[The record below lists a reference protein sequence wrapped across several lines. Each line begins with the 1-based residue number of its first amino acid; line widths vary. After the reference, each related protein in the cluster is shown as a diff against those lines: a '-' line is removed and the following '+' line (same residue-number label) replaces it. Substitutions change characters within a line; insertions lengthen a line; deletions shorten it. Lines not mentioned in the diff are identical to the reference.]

1 MKKSEWKMMIREV
14 VREELKLAFRD
25 FLSESKSQSN
35 INSQP
40 TPKKTFKEKKFS
52 KNGVINDILNETA
65 ADDNTLGG
73 GVFDSSRM
81 SEILGNQ
88 YSGMK
93 NNNPN
98 ELANSMGFSEDS
110 APDFLTKDYSAVMK
124 AMDKKQGKQ

>member
-14 VREELKLAFRD
+14 VREELQLAFKD
-25 FLSESKSQSN
+25 FINESKSQSN
-35 INSQP
+35 INLQP

-65 ADDNTLGG
+65 ADDTLGG

-81 SEILGNQ
+81 SEVLGNQ

-93 NNNPN
+93 NGNKN
-98 ELANSMGFSEDS
+98 ELANSMGFSEEQ

-124 AMDKKQGKQ
+124 AMDKKQGK

>member
-14 VREELKLAFRD
+14 VREELQLAFKD
-25 FLSESKSQSN
+25 FINESKSQSN

-65 ADDNTLGG
+65 SEDIETMGG

-81 SEILGNQ
+81 SEVLGKQ

-98 ELANSMGFSEDS
+98 ELANSMGFSEDK

-124 AMDKKQGKQ
+124 AMDKKQGK

>member
-14 VREELKLAFRD
+14 VREELKLAFKE
-25 FLSESKSQSN
+25 FINENNSTSN
-35 INSQP
+35 ITSQP
-40 TPKKTFKEKKFS
+40 TPKKTFKERKFA
-52 KNGVINDILNETA
+52 KNTVINDILNETA
-65 ADDNTLGG
+65 ADDNTLGDG
-73 GVFDSSRM
+73 IYDTSRM

-98 ELANSMGFSEDS
+98 ELANSMGFSEDT

-124 AMDKKQGKQ
+124 AMDSKKQGK